1 LTARLRRVM
10 LLESHGDDMTL
21 QAARRI
27 VADLQADGC
36 DGVEISAALTRAG
49 ASTTIR
55 ARAMSGR

>member
-1 LTARLRRVM
+1 
-10 LLESHGDDMTL
+10 MTL

>member
-1 LTARLRRVM
+1 
-10 LLESHGDDMTL
+10 MTL
-21 QAARRI
+21 KDARRL

-49 ASTTIR
+49 ASPTTR